1 MNLQGELKMERKN
14 KTIFKVT
21 NDKRDKNEALDLNDF
36 KIMISAG
43 VTASEMAYSL
53 VALLSVILEHE
64 KENGNDFTI
73 DSFLAYIGML
83 MKDME
88 IGIPKDQLS
97 DD

>member
-88 IGIPKDQLS
+88 IGIPKDQLN

>member
-1 MNLQGELKMERKN
+1 MKRKN

-36 KIMISAG
+36 KITISAG
-43 VTASEMAYSL
+43 VSASEMAYSL
-53 VALLSVILEHE
+53 VALLTVVFEHE

-73 DSFLAYIGML
+73 DSFLTYIGML

-88 IGIPKDQLS
+88 IGIPKDQFN

>member
-1 MNLQGELKMERKN
+1 MERKN

>member
-73 DSFLAYIGML
+73 DSFLTYIGML

-88 IGIPKDQLS
+88 IGIPKDQLN

>member
-73 DSFLAYIGML
+73 DSFLTYIGML

>member
-1 MNLQGELKMERKN
+1 MERKN

-73 DSFLAYIGML
+73 DSFLTYIGML

-88 IGIPKDQLS
+88 IGIPKDQLN